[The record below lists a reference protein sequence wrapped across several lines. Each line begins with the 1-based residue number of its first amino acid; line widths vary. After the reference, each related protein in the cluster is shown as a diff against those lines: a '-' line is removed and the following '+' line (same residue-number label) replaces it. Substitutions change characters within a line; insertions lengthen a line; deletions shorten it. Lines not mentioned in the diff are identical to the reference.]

1 MDTSLLEFGLRHH
14 LKPSEL
20 IAFEMLRKFSRQYDT
35 VKKYQSEI
43 FNPDTED
50 FKSLIQKGI
59 VISSSMNSPDL
70 SNSIINPHIRQVELE
85 TNEDMAME
93 LWDSY
98 PAALPLSGG
107 GMFIAR
113 KGPDKHEVMKLY
125 LERINFNP
133 EKHRFVIDQLK
144 VYVKLVLDQKINGHR
159 IHDWISNEMWDIIPS
174 LMSAS
179 RGEFKTDI

>member
-1 MDTSLLEFGLRHH
+1 
-14 LKPSEL
+14 
-20 IAFEMLRKFSRQYDT
+20 
-35 VKKYQSEI
+35 
-43 FNPDTED
+43 
-50 FKSLIQKGI
+50 
-59 VISSSMNSPDL
+59 
-70 SNSIINPHIRQVELE
+70 
-85 TNEDMAME
+85 
-93 LWDSY
+93 
-98 PAALPLSGG
+98 
-107 GMFIAR
+107 MFIAR